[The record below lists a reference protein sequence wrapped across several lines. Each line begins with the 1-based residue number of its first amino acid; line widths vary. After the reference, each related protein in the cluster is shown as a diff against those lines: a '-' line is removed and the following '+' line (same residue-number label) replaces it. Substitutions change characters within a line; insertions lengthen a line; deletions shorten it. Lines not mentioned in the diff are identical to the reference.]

1 MILKQSLFFKDTSG
15 QVLSTNPVFRRGTL
29 TFSLKVR
36 LEIIFLS
43 SEKELFY
50 FILSGDQFVVAGK
63 VETDDDGKLKRE
75 LSMKVSAHI
84 KGGRH
89 QKTVL
94 ICQPR
99 RL

>member
-1 MILKQSLFFKDTSG
+1 M
-15 QVLSTNPVFRRGTL
+15 LSTNPVFQRGTL
-29 TFSLKVR
+29 TFFLMVSE
-36 LEIIFLS
+36 EISNFFFRQRAL
-43 SEKELFY
+43 
-50 FILSGDQFVVAGK
+50 FILPGDQFVVAGK
-63 VETDDDGKLKRE
+63 VETDDDGKLKGE

-89 QKTVL
+89 QKTVQ

>member
-1 MILKQSLFFKDTSG
+1 M
-15 QVLSTNPVFRRGTL
+15 LSTNPVFRRGTL
-29 TFSLKVR
+29 TFSLKV
-36 LEIIFLS
+36 
-43 SEKELFY
+43 SEEKSFFSLDKEL
-50 FILSGDQFVVAGK
+50 LSFLLPGDQFVVAGK
-63 VETDDDGKLKRE
+63 VETDDDGKLKGE

-89 QKTVL
+89 QKTVQ

>member
-1 MILKQSLFFKDTSG
+1 M
-15 QVLSTNPVFRRGTL
+15 LSTNPVFRRGTL
-29 TFSLKVR
+29 TFSSKV
-36 LEIIFLS
+36 
-43 SEKELFY
+43 SEEKSYFSLDKDELFS
-50 FILSGDQFVVAGK
+50 FILPGDQFVVAGK
-63 VETDDDGKLKRE
+63 VETDDDGKLKGE

-89 QKTVL
+89 QKTVQ

>member
-1 MILKQSLFFKDTSG
+1 MGKAFHFSNKKLFSFP
-15 QVLSTNPVFRRGTL
+15 LP
-29 TFSLKVR
+29 
-36 LEIIFLS
+36 
-43 SEKELFY
+43 
-50 FILSGDQFVVAGK
+50 GDQFVVAGK
-63 VETDDDGKLKRE
+63 VETDDDGKLKGE

-89 QKTVL
+89 QKTVQ

>member
-1 MILKQSLFFKDTSG
+1 M
-15 QVLSTNPVFRRGTL
+15 LSTNPVFRRGTL
-29 TFSLKVR
+29 TFSLKV
-36 LEIIFLS
+36 
-43 SEKELFY
+43 SEEKSFFSLDKELFS
-50 FILSGDQFVVAGK
+50 FLLPGDQFVVAGK
-63 VETDDDGKLKRE
+63 VETDDDGKLKGE

-89 QKTVL
+89 QKTVQ